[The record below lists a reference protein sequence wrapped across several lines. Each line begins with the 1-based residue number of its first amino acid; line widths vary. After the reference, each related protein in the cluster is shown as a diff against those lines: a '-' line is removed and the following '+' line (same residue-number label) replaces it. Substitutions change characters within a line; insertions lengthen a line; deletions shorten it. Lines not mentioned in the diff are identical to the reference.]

1 MDSNDA
7 RLLWVA
13 THGGGLICVDPERG
27 AITQVVTV
35 AEGLPSDL
43 LYGCSSDGQGHLRLG
58 TRYGVARYT
67 VRTGRCVVVGLC
79 GIISIGL
86 PDWLDGPHHETILT
100 DAYLYAATRAGRNR
114 TRSAVDAGALD
125 TQEGHAGYLSP

>member
-43 LYGCSSDGQGHLRLG
+43 LYGCCSDGQGHLWLG
-58 TRYGVARYT
+58 TRHGVARFT
-67 VRTGRCVVVGLC
+67 VRTGRYVT
-79 GIISIGL
+79 ISIGL
-86 PDWLDGPHHETILT
+86 SDWLEGPHHETMLA
-100 DAYLYAATRAGRNR
+100 DAYLYAAKRARQNR
-114 TRSAVDAGALD
+114 TCSAVDAGALD